1 MPGNKLQDLSECSV
15 TPRCCSLFVWWQLS
29 FGTESRPS
37 PQMSMTERI
46 IQNQMSTRGTFWR
59 VRGWGSQ
66 KQNRKAEFG
75 QVQKVYTVAKVE
87 NIRSYEALESSQDIE
102 EGKEE
107 VERD

>member
-1 MPGNKLQDLSECSV
+1 M
-15 TPRCCSLFVWWQLS
+15 
-29 FGTESRPS
+29 
-37 PQMSMTERI
+37 
-46 IQNQMSTRGTFWR
+46 
-59 VRGWGSQ
+59 RGWGSQ

-102 EGKEE
+102 KGKEE